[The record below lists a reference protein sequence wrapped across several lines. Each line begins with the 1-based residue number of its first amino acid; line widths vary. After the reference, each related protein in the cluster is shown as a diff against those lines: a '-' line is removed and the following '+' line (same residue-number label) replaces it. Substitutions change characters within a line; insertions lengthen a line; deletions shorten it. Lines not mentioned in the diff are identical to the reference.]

1 MNRKGFLKSI
11 AMLAV
16 APKII
21 SEMEFKPPIVQP
33 MVTKGLVSDLQL
45 LTPQFYKVMAEK
57 YGDTDFTFL
66 MNEIGKHKPNTNQY
80 FWFEKRNSES

>member
-21 SEMEFKPPIVQP
+21 SEMEFKPPLKSDKF
-33 MVTKGLVSDLQL
+33 KGLIPTILKEEYTVVEYAPRNFTISDFHNL
-45 LTPQFYKVMAEK
+45 VEK
-57 YGDTDFTFL
+57 YDKEYKRSTD
-66 MNEIGKHKPNTNQY
+66 KY
-80 FWFEKRNSES
+80 FWFEKRDNS